1 MKRGRFQFYDKQQVL
16 KDIVSGKMS
25 AGEIAEKH
33 KITRDM
39 VYTLKYNARKKNIIR
54 DNIQKLDELDTVE
67 PPNKS
72 KAVNKIIDLAID
84 YADNRISLAEMSK
97 QISLLWPY

>member
-1 MKRGRFQFYDKQQVL
+1 MNKRGRFIQWDKQQAL

-25 AGEIAEKH
+25 AQEIADKH

-54 DNIQKLDELDTVE
+54 DNVQKLDDLDAVE
-67 PPNKS
+67 PPEKNRTIS
-72 KAVNKIIDLAID
+72 KIYDLAVAYKYDRLSTSEI
-84 YADNRISLAEMSK
+84 LHQLK
-97 QISLLWPY
+97 LLWP